1 MTHALAQRL
10 PQQTS
15 NTSNQQPAQQP
26 AEQQTPSTALGG
38 ALCAMI
44 TQDSADIRKAY
55 ALRYRVFADEM
66 GAQLDEKGFEHGLDK
81 DAFDDVCYHLIIKDE
96 DTDRVVGYS
105 RIITNDVA
113 ARVGS
118 YYSQTEFDLSNI
130 LRPGKTYMEI
140 GRTCVDPDYRSGAVI
155 ALLWAKLGQFMMESQ
170 IDYLMGCA
178 SIPLGASDD
187 GAQDAAAM
195 MNYLRN
201 KHFASA
207 DWRVTPKRPLPKV
220 ATKRDGKDL
229 IPALLKAYL
238 RIGCQVCGEP
248 HWDKDFNVADVVVL
262 LDRNNINMRYLKHF
276 LRAA

>member
-1 MTHALAQRL
+1 MTQALAQRL
-10 PQQTS
+10 PQQSTKPS
-15 NTSNQQPAQQP
+15 
-26 AEQQTPSTALGG
+26 EQNAPLAG

-44 TQDSADIRKAY
+44 TQNPDDIRKAY
-55 ALRYRVFADEM
+55 ELRYRVFAEEM
-66 GAQLDEKGFEHGLDK
+66 GAQLDEQGLDK

-96 DTDRVVGYS
+96 DLDRVVGYS

-113 ARVGS
+113 AQVGT
-118 YYSQTEFDLSNI
+118 YYSQTEFDLSQI

-155 ALLWAKLGQFMMESQ
+155 ALLWAKLGQFMMEGQ

-178 SIPLGASDD
+178 SIPLRATTDDAEDAS
-187 GAQDAAAM
+187 AM

-201 KHFASA
+201 KHFS
-207 DWRVTPKRPLPKV
+207 DEGWRVTPKQPLPV
-220 ATKRDGKDL
+220 VTTKRDGKEL

-262 LDRNNINMRYLKHF
+262 LDRKNINMRYLKHF